1 MKKNNMPDDI
11 NSLHEGLLT
20 NLNKTNTLLDN
31 NNYLDNQD
39 SKKND

>member
-1 MKKNNMPDDI
+1 MPDDI

-20 NLNKTNTLLDN
+20 NLDKTNSLLDDN
-31 NNYLDNQD
+31 DYLEYQD